1 MNRIKRLSTIAMF
14 LMLPMMVYYPYE
26 AISWQL
32 DISFLDW
39 GKWTRND
46 SWVHPD
52 AVIPLGTRVIFFAIW
67 FIPTVFGF
75 AAYATGLNLLWL
87 LRAGVVFDIR
97 IAQRLR
103 VMGVMIVLS
112 ATLSLLAGAVS
123 PMIRSWHNP
132 GGALP
137 LRFWY
142 DSGNL
147 GMTFCGLAFFFLGLV
162 MREAIRIAR
171 ENEAFV

>member
-1 MNRIKRLSTIAMF
+1 MNRIKKMSTVAMIC
-14 LMLPMMVYYPYE
+14 MLPMLIYYPYE
-26 AISWQL
+26 AIGWQL
-32 DISFLDW
+32 ELSFLDP

-52 AVIPLGTRVIFFAIW
+52 AEIALKTRIVFFLIWFVPTLLGT
-67 FIPTVFGF
+67 
-75 AAYATGLNLLWL
+75 AAYATGLSMLWL
-87 LRAGVVFDIR
+87 LHRGVVFDAR

-103 VMGVMIVLS
+103 LMGLLITAS
-112 ATLSLLAGAVS
+112 ASLSLVAGAIS

-132 GGALP
+132 DGPLP

-142 DSGNL
+142 NSGNL
-147 GMTFCGLAFFFLGLV
+147 GMVFCGLAFFFLGLV

-171 ENEAFV
+171 ENEEFI